1 MIRRVSFLCLLLT
14 LTLSHLKGQIRDTI
28 DIQFNDESLEIILD
42 SISAKSGYFFS
53 YNANIMPHGSLFT
66 LKHEQVYIDDL
77 LKSLF
82 IGTHLEFTKIEDQ
95 IILRKVLRDSE
106 GNKKVYTNISGWVK
120 DDETGGPVF
129 GAHVYINRSTIGAYT
144 DSKGNYELNGLKPGN
159 YQVIFS
165 HIGYAPS
172 AFEINS
178 ADPSNYVINASMKTA
193 TNLLK
198 GIEVSSKPLVSEDDW
213 IHYYKSFSE
222 EFIGSST
229 NANRCTF
236 LNPDILEFSYS
247 DSLGTYEAVVKEPL
261 IMENKGLGY
270 QVMFEIDYFTSG
282 PKTTEFHVRAS
293 FKELEPENHRTKKRW
308 KKNRERSYYGSTFHF
323 LKTLLNDNLRSEGYH
338 IYLTEDVNDPN
349 HNREVSQ
356 KDDIILTDSLGRTYL
371 NFEGYMIVEYRKE
384 FRNTSYQGSIQED
397 QRLKGFE
404 VTNVMGPATNQY
416 QVSSMTLLKPKI
428 RLLKN
433 SQLTEPEEV
442 RFYGYWSWERMSELM
457 PIDYNPKTD
466 N

>member
-1 MIRRVSFLCLLLT
+1 
-14 LTLSHLKGQIRDTI
+14 
-28 DIQFNDESLEIILD
+28 
-42 SISAKSGYFFS
+42 
-53 YNANIMPHGSLFT
+53 
-66 LKHEQVYIDDL
+66 
-77 LKSLF
+77 
-82 IGTHLEFTKIEDQ
+82 
-95 IILRKVLRDSE
+95 
-106 GNKKVYTNISGWVK
+106 
-120 DDETGGPVF
+120 
-129 GAHVYINRSTIGAYT
+129 
-144 DSKGNYELNGLKPGN
+144 
-159 YQVIFS
+159 
-165 HIGYAPS
+165 
-172 AFEINS
+172 
-178 ADPSNYVINASMKTA
+178 MKTA